1 MLAQVRNPL
10 QVLNHHRTPEDP
22 EISIEGFR
30 VAYPSAPLHPEPI
43 NITAS
48 VHCELT
54 VAMHRIKISG
64 NNLSSIEIGV
74 SKHCCYMCG
83 TFIRIINESSKQQ
96 LLVSGLQ
103 GKAHAGWRFP
113 PETPLDL
120 QRAVMNLVRK
130 EVDELRYFAHSKR
143 RSDSFPTA
151 DSEDEERTDDRE
163 IELSEGDAEEFDEC

>member
-10 QVLNHHRTPEDP
+10 QVLNHHRKPEDP
-22 EISIEGFR
+22 EISIENFR
-30 VAYPSAPLHPEPI
+30 VAYPSAPLHPKPI
-43 NITAS
+43 NIMAS

-54 VAMHRIKISG
+54 VAMHKMKRLG
-64 NNLSSIEIGV
+64 NNLSPIEIGV

-83 TFIRIINESSKQQ
+83 TFIGKINESCKQK

-120 QRAVMNLVRK
+120 QRAITNLVRK
-130 EVDELRYFAHSKR
+130 EVDELRYFADSKR

-151 DSEDEERTDDRE
+151 DSEDEDRADDRE
-163 IELSEGDAEEFDEC
+163 IELSEDDVEDFDEC